1 MGLFNKILSA
11 FGAAQSKGKSA
22 AKGIQADDISNVIG
36 AMRGDKQ
43 DKIDLANRA
52 KDIIPGQLDDIVI
65 DGMVGSSKSSAKKAS
80 KKSS

>member
-1 MGLFNKILSA
+1 MGLLRDLLGRLGASA
-11 FGAAQSKGKSA
+11 SAGKRA
-22 AKGIQADDISNVIG
+22 TKGIQADDISNVIG

-65 DGMVGSSKSSAKKAS
+65 DGMVGGSGAPKRAKK
-80 KKSS
+80 K